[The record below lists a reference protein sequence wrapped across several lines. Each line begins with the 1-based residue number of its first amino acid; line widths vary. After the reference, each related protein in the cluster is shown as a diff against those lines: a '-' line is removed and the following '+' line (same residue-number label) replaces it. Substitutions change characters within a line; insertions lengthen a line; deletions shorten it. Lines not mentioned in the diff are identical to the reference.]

1 MSPRLFPFLA
11 LLALPLSACS
21 KSGPTFDVPD
31 RQPGTRAPLTAAC
44 ETMDPVRCLLPWPSS
59 TFSTTDS
66 TTETGIRV
74 HLDPSSLIAPD
85 DPTSINL
92 ADGFSRVTPL
102 VVGFAASVADI
113 PVSTGQGPVRLLVAQ
128 NGDPTLGTSLPLRFD
143 VEQGEAM
150 DGSTE
155 SFVFSYPLRPLE
167 AASDYVGV
175 VLDDLPLTTGPA
187 LTPSHSATVAL
198 GLVAPTTQAEA
209 ELAAYHA
216 PTRAVLAKA
225 GIDPEHVLMV
235 WDFTTRSVNDPLKQL
250 DSMRTTALAAVSS
263 GKVTVT
269 LTSIDTSGPA
279 PIAAVVEGQLAG
291 LPEYIDPVPGSA
303 LTLDAQGLPVAIG
316 TRTAPFRAVIPV
328 GTGNYPFVMYLHG
341 TGGTYEDTT
350 LDAEIAGAGA
360 AKLAIQL
367 DGWTAST
374 AVETFVGLV
383 EVFQGSEYA
392 VANLQSALADG
403 SAIQTVMTGA
413 LGDLISAPMLG
424 TSTNPAAGRRPD
436 GTKPVIW
443 AGGSLGGITSLV
455 AVSGDT
461 NLTYGVLNVPGAA
474 WTHFVPKSTIFAMIA
489 GLLQTPYQ
497 GTLNALQAVAM
508 SQGDWDEIDG
518 AAWSARLAGRST
530 AFLIQESID
539 DPVVP
544 NPGSE
549 MVAVVTGAKQIGAVL
564 VPIAAGIPQATQ
576 VVGAA
581 SAITQYKVISS
592 DPLLIHGF
600 AAQNTPAGDAARSQI
615 AAFVQSIYAGSPTIT
630 VPAGCTG
637 GSCDFSGQ

>member
-1 MSPRLFPFLA
+1 
-11 LLALPLSACS
+11 
-21 KSGPTFDVPD
+21 
-31 RQPGTRAPLTAAC
+31 
-44 ETMDPVRCLLPWPSS
+44 MDPVRCTLPWPSS
-59 TFSTTDS
+59 TFSMADS
-66 TTETGIRV
+66 STETGIRV
-74 HLDPSSLIAPD
+74 HLDPSSLIATD

-102 VVGFAASVADI
+102 VTGFPAAVADI

-128 NGDPTLGTSLPLRFD
+128 SGDPTLGTSLPLRFD

-155 SFVFSYPLRPLE
+155 SFVFAYPLRPLE

-175 VLDDLPLTTGPA
+175 VLDDLTSTSGAA

-198 GLVAPTTQAEA
+198 GLVPPATEAEA

-216 PTRAVLAKA
+216 PTRAVLEKA
-225 GIDPEHVLMV
+225 GIDPQHVLMV
-235 WDFTTRSVNDPLKQL
+235 WDFTTRSTNDPLKRL
-250 DSMRTTALAAVSS
+250 DSMRASALSAVKS
-263 GKVTVT
+263 GQVTVT
-269 LTSIDTSGPA
+269 LTSVDTSGPA

-291 LPEYIDPVPGSA
+291 LPEYIDPTPGSA
-303 LTLDAQGLPVAIG
+303 LKLDAQGLPVAIG
-316 TRTAPFRAVIPV
+316 MRTAPFRAVIPV

-374 AVETFVGLV
+374 AIDTFVGLV

-424 TSTNPAAGRRPD
+424 TMENPAAGRRPD

-474 WTHFVPKSTIFAMIA
+474 WTHFVPKSTIFAMIS
-489 GLLQTPYQ
+489 GLLQAPYQ

-518 AAWSARLAGRST
+518 AAWSARLNGRST

-564 VPIAAGIPQATQ
+564 VPIAAGIPAATE
-576 VVGAA
+576 VDGA

-600 AAQNTPAGDAARSQI
+600 AAQSTPAGDAARSQI
-615 AAFVQSIYAGSPTIT
+615 AAFVQSIYAGAPKIT
-630 VPAGCTG
+630 VPAGCVS